1 MISIKKISKKY
12 NNKYVFRNISFDIND
27 NEKLLIIG
35 PSGCGKTTLIRCLNG
50 LNKIDSGNIF
60 LNGVKIS
67 NIDDVALKSKVG
79 MVFQNYNLFPH
90 LSVRENVSLAPK
102 LLKMGN
108 EKEIDD
114 LVKRLL
120 SEVNIINK
128 IDSYPSKLSGGE
140 KQRVA
145 IARTLATKPEVIL
158 LDEPTSALDP
168 ATIND
173 FISLLNE
180 LSKTTTLVVVSHDM
194 DLIKNYADKVLF
206 LKEGKVIKYGTP
218 KEILNS
224 DDEIVREF
232 EEDYVINYKKRKT
245 YGDIWISHVA
255 YAFNFYYKNSYILI
269 KENDYI
275 NKLLLKAQ
283 FKNPE
288 TLATAKRLIDI
299 ANKYI
304 DERLK

>member
-67 NIDDVALKSKVG
+67 NIDDVVLKSKVG

-120 SEVNIINK
+120 SEVSIINK

-180 LSKTTTLVVVSHDM
+180 LSKTTTIVVVSHEM
-194 DLIKNYADKVLF
+194 DLIKSFADKVLF
-206 LKEGKVIKYGTP
+206 LKDGSILEYGTP
-218 KEILNS
+218 DDILNS
-224 DDEIVREF
+224 KNPIVREF
-232 EEDYVINYKKRKT
+232 LGK
-245 YGDIWISHVA
+245 
-255 YAFNFYYKNSYILI
+255 
-269 KENDYI
+269 
-275 NKLLLKAQ
+275 
-283 FKNPE
+283 
-288 TLATAKRLIDI
+288 
-299 ANKYI
+299 
-304 DERLK
+304 

>member
-50 LNKIDSGNIF
+50 LNKINSGNIF

-67 NIDDVALKSKVG
+67 NIDDVTLKSKVG

-90 LSVRENVSLAPK
+90 LTVRENVSLAPR
-102 LLKMGN
+102 LLKMGSDR
-108 EKEIDD
+108 EIDD

-158 LDEPTSALDP
+158 FDEPTSALDP

-180 LSKTTTLVVVSHDM
+180 LSKTTTIVVVSHEM
-194 DLIKNYADKVLF
+194 DLIKSFADKVLF
-206 LKEGKVIKYGTP
+206 LKDGSILEYGTP
-218 KEILNS
+218 DDILNS
-224 DDEIVREF
+224 KNPIVREF
-232 EEDYVINYKKRKT
+232 LGK
-245 YGDIWISHVA
+245 
-255 YAFNFYYKNSYILI
+255 
-269 KENDYI
+269 
-275 NKLLLKAQ
+275 
-283 FKNPE
+283 
-288 TLATAKRLIDI
+288 
-299 ANKYI
+299 
-304 DERLK
+304 

>member
-67 NIDDVALKSKVG
+67 NIDDVVLKSKVG
-79 MVFQNYNLFPH
+79 MLFQNYNLFPH

-108 EKEIDD
+108 DREIDD

-173 FISLLNE
+173 FISLFNE
-180 LSKTTTLVVVSHDM
+180 LSKTTTIVVVSHEM
-194 DLIKNYADKVLF
+194 DLIKSFADKVLF
-206 LKEGKVIKYGTP
+206 LKDGSILEYGTP
-218 KEILNS
+218 DDILNS
-224 DDEIVREF
+224 KNPIVREF
-232 EEDYVINYKKRKT
+232 LGK
-245 YGDIWISHVA
+245 
-255 YAFNFYYKNSYILI
+255 
-269 KENDYI
+269 
-275 NKLLLKAQ
+275 
-283 FKNPE
+283 
-288 TLATAKRLIDI
+288 
-299 ANKYI
+299 
-304 DERLK
+304 

>member
-50 LNKIDSGNIF
+50 LNKVNSGNIF

-67 NIDDVALKSKVG
+67 NIDDVTLKSKVG

-90 LSVRENVSLAPK
+90 LTVRENVSLAPR
-102 LLKMGN
+102 LLKMGSDR
-108 EKEIDD
+108 EIDD

-120 SEVNIINK
+120 AEVNIINK

-145 IARTLATKPEVIL
+145 IARTLATKPEIIL

-180 LSKTTTLVVVSHDM
+180 LSKTTTIVVVSHEM
-194 DLIKNYADKVLF
+194 DLIKSFADKVLF
-206 LKEGKVIKYGTP
+206 LKDGSILEYGTP
-218 KEILNS
+218 DEIINS
-224 DDEIVREF
+224 KNPIVREF
-232 EEDYVINYKKRKT
+232 LGK
-245 YGDIWISHVA
+245 
-255 YAFNFYYKNSYILI
+255 
-269 KENDYI
+269 
-275 NKLLLKAQ
+275 
-283 FKNPE
+283 
-288 TLATAKRLIDI
+288 
-299 ANKYI
+299 
-304 DERLK
+304 

>member
-67 NIDDVALKSKVG
+67 NIDDVVLKSNVG

-180 LSKTTTLVVVSHDM
+180 LSKTTTIVVVSHEM
-194 DLIKNYADKVLF
+194 DLIKSFADKVLF
-206 LKEGKVIKYGTP
+206 LKDGSILEYGTP
-218 KEILNS
+218 DDILNS
-224 DDEIVREF
+224 KNPIVREF
-232 EEDYVINYKKRKT
+232 LGK
-245 YGDIWISHVA
+245 
-255 YAFNFYYKNSYILI
+255 
-269 KENDYI
+269 
-275 NKLLLKAQ
+275 
-283 FKNPE
+283 
-288 TLATAKRLIDI
+288 
-299 ANKYI
+299 
-304 DERLK
+304 

>member
-67 NIDDVALKSKVG
+67 NIDDVVLKSKVG

-90 LSVRENVSLAPK
+90 LSVRENVSLVAI
-102 LLKMGN
+102 LLTRGT

-180 LSKTTTLVVVSHDM
+180 LSKTTTIVVVSHEM
-194 DLIKNYADKVLF
+194 DLIKSFADKVLF
-206 LKEGKVIKYGTP
+206 LKDGSILEYGTP
-218 KEILNS
+218 DDILNS
-224 DDEIVREF
+224 KNPIVREF
-232 EEDYVINYKKRKT
+232 LGK
-245 YGDIWISHVA
+245 
-255 YAFNFYYKNSYILI
+255 
-269 KENDYI
+269 
-275 NKLLLKAQ
+275 
-283 FKNPE
+283 
-288 TLATAKRLIDI
+288 
-299 ANKYI
+299 
-304 DERLK
+304 

>member
-67 NIDDVALKSKVG
+67 NIDDVVLKSKVG

-158 LDEPTSALDP
+158 LDEPTTALDP

-180 LSKTTTLVVVSHDM
+180 LSKTTTIVVVSHEM
-194 DLIKNYADKVLF
+194 DLIKSFADKVLF
-206 LKEGKVIKYGTP
+206 LKDGSILEYGTP
-218 KEILNS
+218 DDILNS
-224 DDEIVREF
+224 KNPIVREF
-232 EEDYVINYKKRKT
+232 LGK
-245 YGDIWISHVA
+245 
-255 YAFNFYYKNSYILI
+255 
-269 KENDYI
+269 
-275 NKLLLKAQ
+275 
-283 FKNPE
+283 
-288 TLATAKRLIDI
+288 
-299 ANKYI
+299 
-304 DERLK
+304 

>member
-67 NIDDVALKSKVG
+67 NIDDVVLKSKVG

-108 EKEIDD
+108 DREIDD

-180 LSKTTTLVVVSHDM
+180 LSKTTTIIVVSHEM
-194 DLIKNYADKVLF
+194 DLIKSFADKVLF
-206 LKEGKVIKYGTP
+206 LRDGSILEYGTP
-218 KEILNS
+218 DDILNS
-224 DDEIVREF
+224 KNPIVREF
-232 EEDYVINYKKRKT
+232 LGK
-245 YGDIWISHVA
+245 
-255 YAFNFYYKNSYILI
+255 
-269 KENDYI
+269 
-275 NKLLLKAQ
+275 
-283 FKNPE
+283 
-288 TLATAKRLIDI
+288 
-299 ANKYI
+299 
-304 DERLK
+304 

>member
-67 NIDDVALKSKVG
+67 NIDDVVLKSKVG

-180 LSKTTTLVVVSHDM
+180 LSKTTTIVVVSHEM
-194 DLIKNYADKVLF
+194 DLIKSFADKVLF
-206 LKEGKVIKYGTP
+206 LKDGSILEYGTP
-218 KEILNS
+218 DDILNS
-224 DDEIVREF
+224 KNPIVREF
-232 EEDYVINYKKRKT
+232 LGK
-245 YGDIWISHVA
+245 
-255 YAFNFYYKNSYILI
+255 
-269 KENDYI
+269 
-275 NKLLLKAQ
+275 
-283 FKNPE
+283 
-288 TLATAKRLIDI
+288 
-299 ANKYI
+299 
-304 DERLK
+304 

>member
-67 NIDDVALKSKVG
+67 NIDDVVLKSKVG

-173 FISLLNE
+173 FISLLNPSVVNDLLELLDE
-180 LSKTTTLVVVSHDM
+180 LSKTTTIVVVSHEM
-194 DLIKNYADKVLF
+194 DLIKSFADKVLF
-206 LKEGKVIKYGTP
+206 LKDGSILEYGTP
-218 KEILNS
+218 DDILNS
-224 DDEIVREF
+224 KNPIVREF
-232 EEDYVINYKKRKT
+232 LGK
-245 YGDIWISHVA
+245 
-255 YAFNFYYKNSYILI
+255 
-269 KENDYI
+269 
-275 NKLLLKAQ
+275 
-283 FKNPE
+283 
-288 TLATAKRLIDI
+288 
-299 ANKYI
+299 
-304 DERLK
+304 

>member
-1 MISIKKISKKY
+1 MINIKKISKKY

-50 LNKIDSGNIF
+50 LNKVNSGNIF

-67 NIDDVALKSKVG
+67 NIDDVTLKSKVG

-90 LSVRENVSLAPK
+90 LTVRENVSLAPR
-102 LLKMGN
+102 LLKMGSDR
-108 EKEIDD
+108 EIDD

-158 LDEPTSALDP
+158 FDEPTSALDP

-180 LSKTTTLVVVSHDM
+180 LSKTTTIVVVSHEM
-194 DLIKNYADKVLF
+194 DLIKSFADKVLF
-206 LKEGKVIKYGTP
+206 LKDGSILEYGTP
-218 KEILNS
+218 DEIINS
-224 DDEIVREF
+224 KNPIVREF
-232 EEDYVINYKKRKT
+232 LGK
-245 YGDIWISHVA
+245 
-255 YAFNFYYKNSYILI
+255 
-269 KENDYI
+269 
-275 NKLLLKAQ
+275 
-283 FKNPE
+283 
-288 TLATAKRLIDI
+288 
-299 ANKYI
+299 
-304 DERLK
+304 

>member
-50 LNKIDSGNIF
+50 LNKVNSGNIF

-67 NIDDVALKSKVG
+67 NIDDVTLKSKVG

-90 LSVRENVSLAPK
+90 LTVRENVSLAPR
-102 LLKMGN
+102 LLKMGSDR
-108 EKEIDD
+108 EIDD

-158 LDEPTSALDP
+158 FDEPTSALDP

-180 LSKTTTLVVVSHDM
+180 LSKTTTIVVVSHEM
-194 DLIKNYADKVLF
+194 DLIKSFADKVLF
-206 LKEGKVIKYGTP
+206 LKDGSILEYGTP
-218 KEILNS
+218 DDILNS
-224 DDEIVREF
+224 KNPIVREF
-232 EEDYVINYKKRKT
+232 LGK
-245 YGDIWISHVA
+245 
-255 YAFNFYYKNSYILI
+255 
-269 KENDYI
+269 
-275 NKLLLKAQ
+275 
-283 FKNPE
+283 
-288 TLATAKRLIDI
+288 
-299 ANKYI
+299 
-304 DERLK
+304 

>member
-140 KQRVA
+140 KQRIA

-180 LSKTTTLVVVSHDM
+180 LSKTTTIVVVSHEM
-194 DLIKNYADKVLF
+194 DLIKSFADKVLF
-206 LKEGKVIKYGTP
+206 LKDGSILEYGTP
-218 KEILNS
+218 DDILNS
-224 DDEIVREF
+224 KNPIVREF
-232 EEDYVINYKKRKT
+232 LGK
-245 YGDIWISHVA
+245 
-255 YAFNFYYKNSYILI
+255 
-269 KENDYI
+269 
-275 NKLLLKAQ
+275 
-283 FKNPE
+283 
-288 TLATAKRLIDI
+288 
-299 ANKYI
+299 
-304 DERLK
+304 

>member
-145 IARTLATKPEVIL
+145 IARTLATKPKVIL

-180 LSKTTTLVVVSHDM
+180 LSKTTTIVVVSHEM
-194 DLIKNYADKVLF
+194 DLIKSFADKVLF
-206 LKEGKVIKYGTP
+206 LKDGSILEYGTP
-218 KEILNS
+218 DDILNS
-224 DDEIVREF
+224 KNPIVREF
-232 EEDYVINYKKRKT
+232 LGK
-245 YGDIWISHVA
+245 
-255 YAFNFYYKNSYILI
+255 
-269 KENDYI
+269 
-275 NKLLLKAQ
+275 
-283 FKNPE
+283 
-288 TLATAKRLIDI
+288 
-299 ANKYI
+299 
-304 DERLK
+304 

>member
-1 MISIKKISKKY
+1 MISVNKISKKY
-12 NNKYVFRNISFDIND
+12 GKRYVFKNISFDIKD
-27 NEKLLIIG
+27 REKLLIIG

-50 LNKIDSGNIF
+50 LNKVNSGNIF
-60 LNGVKIS
+60 LNGVKI
-67 NIDDVALKSKVG
+67 NQIDDVTLKSKVG

-180 LSKTTTLVVVSHDM
+180 LSKTTTIVVVSHEM
-194 DLIKNYADKVLF
+194 DLIKSFADKVLF
-206 LKEGKVIKYGTP
+206 LKDGSILEYGTP
-218 KEILNS
+218 DDILNS
-224 DDEIVREF
+224 KNPIVREF
-232 EEDYVINYKKRKT
+232 LGK
-245 YGDIWISHVA
+245 
-255 YAFNFYYKNSYILI
+255 
-269 KENDYI
+269 
-275 NKLLLKAQ
+275 
-283 FKNPE
+283 
-288 TLATAKRLIDI
+288 
-299 ANKYI
+299 
-304 DERLK
+304 